1 MKQNDLPI
9 LKLMDNF
16 RTAAILK
23 EQTLKLFNEVERP
36 HDHALVLL
44 AHVLGESKSWVL
56 AHPDLYLSQR
66 QILELS
72 NLSTRLA
79 KGEPLP
85 YLTGKQAFFGL
96 DFKVNQDVL
105 IPRPETELM
114 VEEALAWLK
123 AHPEA
128 RQGIDLGTG
137 SGCVVV
143 SLVLNCPDLRM
154 CAVDINAR
162 SLKVAMENAID
173 QHCED
178 RIRFTQ
184 SDLFAEVIR
193 SYNLVCANLPY
204 IPTDEITAV
213 NSLPYEPRLALDGG
227 QSGLELIDRS
237 MSESRAHLLKPALL
251 LYEFQT
257 DKVLQKLR
265 NWQRSIILRRT
276 EKYSKIWLAW
286 TGFCA
291 LKRLNR
297 NA

>member
-1 MKQNDLPI
+1 
-9 LKLMDNF
+9 MDSYSTGSLL
-16 RTAAILK
+16 R
-23 EQTLKLFNEVERP
+23 EQTRILSNDVERP

-66 QILELS
+66 QISELS
-72 NLSTRLA
+72 NLTARLA

-85 YLTGKQAFFGL
+85 YLIGKQAFFGL

-123 AHPEA
+123 FHPYA

-173 QHCED
+173 LHCED

-184 SDLFAEVIR
+184 SDLFKDVTR

-204 IPTDEITAV
+204 IPTEELTAV
-213 NSLPYEPRLALDGG
+213 NSLPYEPKLALDGG
-227 QSGLELIDRS
+227 KTGLELIERC
-237 MSESRAHLLKPALL
+237 MLVSRIHLLQPALL
-251 LYEFQT
+251 LYEFQY
-257 DKVLQKLR
+257 DKAAEIEKLA
-265 NWQRSIILRRT
+265 
-276 EKYSKIWLAW
+276 EKYFPQADRRILKDLA
-286 TGFCA
+286 GLDRIMRIEEA
-291 LKRLNR
+291 
-297 NA
+297 